1 MVQFS
6 DEDQGQDDEE
16 VYAYSNLLAD
26 GENIS
31 KLKHDAH
38 EAKTKAKKQM
48 IAEKKKPV
56 KLSEKDEDDEI
67 AGYSD
72 SLIGDN
78 DSDDESG

>member
-1 MVQFS
+1 MVQLT

-38 EAKTKAKKQM
+38 EAKTNG
-48 IAEKKKPV
+48 PV
-56 KLSEKDEDDEI
+56 LHVRV
-67 AGYSD
+67 
-72 SLIGDN
+72 L
-78 DSDDESG
+78 